1 MAEVWFLTVS
11 KLEAGYN
18 LKECFALTSVVTE
31 RAFNT
36 RLRPFTRSDG
46 YAMLMSSNKGK
57 AAIHGCHCPDDM
69 AVSMPEVMARLWVG
83 VGVRYKFTGAFN
95 VSTFTVNWLIQQL
108 ISIKGVY

>member
-1 MAEVWFLTVS
+1 MLCAHLR
-11 KLEAGYN
+11 
-18 LKECFALTSVVTE
+18 VTE

-57 AAIHGCHCPDDM
+57 ASVHDCHCPDDM

-83 VGVRYKFTGAFN
+83 VGVRYKLH
-95 VSTFTVNWLIQQL
+95 WLSMYLLSPL
-108 ISIKGVY
+108 ID